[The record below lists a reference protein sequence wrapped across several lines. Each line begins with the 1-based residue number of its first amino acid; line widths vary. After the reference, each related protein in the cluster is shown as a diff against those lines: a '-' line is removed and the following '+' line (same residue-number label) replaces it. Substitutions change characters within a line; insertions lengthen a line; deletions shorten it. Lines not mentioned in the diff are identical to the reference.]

1 MDLLI
6 AILGFPIFEF
16 PGEITVA
23 NLDYCERMIRLT
35 NHTKED

>member
-6 AILGFPIFEF
+6 GVPIFEF

-23 NLDYCERMIRLT
+23 KLDYYERMTCLT